1 MAVNKNAL
9 IRYKTLDKCLQNSYR
24 NWTLDDLID
33 AVSDALYEYEGKDV
47 DVSKRTVQL
56 DIQMMRSDKLG
67 YNAPIVVYDR
77 KFYKYEDPDY
87 SITNSPIS
95 NQDLSKLSEA
105 VSFLK
110 QFQGFSHFK
119 ELSSMVQKLEDH
131 VYTQKTQE
139 KSLID
144 FEKNDNLKGLEFL
157 DELYQFI
164 LKKQAME
171 ITYQSFKARQEQT
184 FCFHPYLLKEF
195 KNRWFV
201 IGKKHKTEGFMN
213 LALDRIIS
221 LSNSTKNYDFDANF
235 DASTYYKNVIGVSV
249 SPQME
254 TEKVIIYVNHKH
266 APYVA
271 TKPLHSS
278 QTEIAR
284 DNYGVTFSMDV
295 QHNFELEKELLGFG
309 EGIKV
314 IAPERLKR
322 NIKDRLYEA
331 IETYETDIAEK
342 GFKAIEKRLTYKGFV
357 ILNHVYTQ
365 REVRKLKL
373 KLDHYIKANDEQA
386 FGMREVLIKLPE
398 LKAVLFNKNLQ
409 KIVRTIDKGAFLTK
423 AIYFD
428 KTPKDNWY
436 VGWHQDVPINVMEK
450 IETQGFSAWTAKK
463 NVVSVCPN
471 EEISKNTF
479 TIRIHLDE
487 TNSKNGALK
496 VIAGTHHKR
505 LNDDEIKLIT
515 SNTIPYVSEV
525 ASGGVQI
532 LKPLLLHASAETSS
546 QKRRRVL
553 HLEFSSI
560 ELPNGLLYSEKESI
574 FYANEN

>member
-1 MAVNKNAL
+1 MAVSKNAL
-9 IRYKTLDKCLQNSYR
+9 IRYKTIDKCLQNNFR
-24 NWTLDDLID
+24 DWTLDDLIE
-33 AVSDALYEYEGKDV
+33 AVSNALYEYEGKDV

-77 KFYKYEDPDY
+77 KFYKYEDSDY

-119 ELSSMVQKLEDH
+119 ELGSMVQKLEDH

-164 LKKQAME
+164 LKKQAIE
-171 ITYQSFKARQEQT
+171 ITYQSFKARQQQT

-195 KNRWFV
+195 KNRWFI

-221 LSNSTKNYDFDANF
+221 LSNSKKTYDLDANF

-254 TEKVIIYVNHKH
+254 TEKVILHVNHKH

-271 TKPLHSS
+271 TKPLHAS
-278 QTEIAR
+278 QQEIAR
-284 DNYGVTFSMDV
+284 DNYGVTFSLDV

-331 IETYETDIAEK
+331 IDSYETDIAEK
-342 GFKAIEKRLTYKGFV
+342 GLKAIKKRLTYKGFA
-357 ILNHVYTQ
+357 ILNKVYSK
-365 REVRKLKL
+365 RDVRKLKMR
-373 KLDHYIKANDEQA
+373 LDTYIRENDEQA
-386 FGMREVLIKLPE
+386 FGMREVLKKLPE
-398 LKAVLFNKNLQ
+398 LKEILFNRNLK
-409 KIVRTIDKGAFLTK
+409 KIVRNIDKEVFLTK

-428 KTPKDNWY
+428 KSSKDNWY
-436 VGWHQDVPINVMEK
+436 VTWHQDVPINVKEK
-450 IETQGFSAWTAKK
+450 IETTGFGAWTKK
-463 NVVSVCPN
+463 NEVIGVRPP
-471 EEISKNTF
+471 EEISKNSF
-479 TIRIHLDE
+479 SIRIHLDD
-487 TNSKNGALK
+487 TTYKNGALK
-496 VIAGTHHKR
+496 IIPGTHNKVM
-505 LNDDEIKLIT
+505 NDEEIKLIS
-515 SNTIPYVSEV
+515 SNSIPYVSEV
-525 ASGGVQI
+525 ASGGLQI
-532 LKPLLLHASAETSS
+532 IKPLLLHASSESIS

-553 HLEFSSI
+553 HLVFSSI
-560 ELPNGLLYSEKESI
+560 ELPNGLSYSEKESI
-574 FYANEN
+574 F